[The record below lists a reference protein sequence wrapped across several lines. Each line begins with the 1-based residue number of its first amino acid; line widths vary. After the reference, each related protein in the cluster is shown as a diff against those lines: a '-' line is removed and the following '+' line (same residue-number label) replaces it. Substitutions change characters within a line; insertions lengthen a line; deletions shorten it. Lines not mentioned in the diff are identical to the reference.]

1 MGHVEYE
8 FRPEVSSPVMV
19 CAFAGWN
26 DGGEAATMAARHL
39 RDRFGARRFG
49 RLDPEEFFDFQ
60 VNRPTVTLD
69 AGATRRLEWPACE
82 LFHARPS
89 GRDLLLFIGVE
100 PNLRWRTFC
109 ASLLEVCSRL
119 EVELLITLGTYL
131 ADVPHSR
138 PAPVTLA
145 SADPT
150 WAARLGV
157 GMSTYEGPTGI
168 VGVLNDAAAA
178 IGLPAVSMWAA
189 APHYLPTDRNPRV
202 ALALL
207 ERLRDLLGIELD
219 TSEVEAAA
227 RVWDERVRRAIE
239 GDPNLAAYV
248 RRLEEAA
255 SEEEIAS
262 LPDGDEL
269 VRELERFLRDERDD
283 P

>member
-1 MGHVEYE
+1 VGHVEYE

-26 DGGEAATMAARHL
+26 DGGEAATTAARYL

-69 AGATRRLEWPACE
+69 AGMTRRLEWPTCE
-82 LFHARPS
+82 LFHARRS
-89 GRDLLLFIGVE
+89 ERDLLLFIGVE

-109 ASLLEVCSRL
+109 ASILEVCSRL
-119 EVELLITLGTYL
+119 EVELLVTLGAYL

-150 WAARLGV
+150 WAARLGIAT
-157 GMSTYEGPTGI
+157 STYEGPTGI
-168 VGVLNDAAAA
+168 VGVLNEAAAA

-189 APHYLPTDRNPRV
+189 APHYLPSDANPRV

-207 ERLRDLLGIELD
+207 ERLRDLLGVELD
-219 TSEVEAAA
+219 TAEVEAAA

-255 SEEEIAS
+255 AEEEIAP
-262 LPDGDEL
+262 PDGEEL
-269 VRELERFLRDERDD
+269 VRELERFLRDQRDES
-283 P
+283 